1 MSPRLTSPHSPP
13 WSVGRRQLLGGT
25 LGLSAL
31 ALTGCG
37 SSQGDEIVVGIVS
50 NPQMQDAI
58 SLQAEFE
65 REHPD
70 INVRFVSLPENEAR
84 AKITASVAT
93 GGGEFD
99 VVMISNYETPIWA
112 ANGWI
117 ENLQPYAEATEGY
130 DPEDFI
136 DSVRAA
142 LSYQDSLYAVP
153 FYGESSFLV
162 WNKDLFEAKGLEM
175 PEKPTWEQ
183 IGEFAAELADPDQDI
198 SGICLRGLAGWGEI
212 MAPLTTV

>member
-1 MSPRLTSPHSPP
+1 MARRPLLATTSALT
-13 WSVGRRQLLGGT
+13 VGLL
-25 LGLSAL
+25 L

-37 SSQGDEIVVGIVS
+37 SSQGDEIVVAIVS

-84 AKITASVAT
+84 SKITASVAT

-117 ENLQPYAEATEGY
+117 
-130 DPEDFI
+130 
-136 DSVRAA
+136 
-142 LSYQDSLYAVP
+142 
-153 FYGESSFLV
+153 
-162 WNKDLFEAKGLEM
+162 
-175 PEKPTWEQ
+175 
-183 IGEFAAELADPDQDI
+183 
-198 SGICLRGLAGWGEI
+198 
-212 MAPLTTV
+212 